1 MTTDA
6 LGRETNYT
14 YDANSRR
21 TAMVYRHG
29 VAAIDYGY
37 ENGRLATLDR
47 KTFRSGAEQHQIYS
61 FGYNQWGRDE
71 HECRGPRPLDE
82 RLRSARRQP
91 DADDLRQRRGRD
103 LQLRPPRPAG

>member
-1 MTTDA
+1 MTEVNGNTTSYGYNSLAEQLILTTDA

-21 TAMVYRHG
+21 TTMVYRHG

-47 KTFRSGAEQHQIYS
+47 KTYRGAKRRARASGTAS
-61 FGYNQWGRDE
+61 SR
-71 HECRGPRPLDE
+71 RTTT
-82 RLRSARRQP
+82 LRA
-91 DADDLRQRRGRD
+91 A
-103 LQLRPPRPAG
+103 AA